1 MPIFTRTNE
10 PVPPIVLL
18 TDFGFRD
25 SYVGAM
31 KGVISGICPDARVID
46 LSHNII
52 PHDVAEAAFVLAGSR
67 EYFRAGSI
75 FVCVVDPGVG
85 TDRAI
90 LCMRTMEHV
99 FLAPDNGLLSVLSE
113 QFGYDELRTVTC
125 EDYFLQDQSNTF
137 HGRDIFAPVAA
148 HLAAGLEVEKLGKRT
163 PHLAGLSLPR
173 PLRSVDGSLHGE
185 VIYVD
190 RFGNLITNVRR
201 ITLENNF
208 RIPQSDLVVQMKGQQ
223 IKGLSTSY
231 AQQPEGE
238 LLALVGGTGY
248 MEVAVNCGSAA
259 RTLECGKGDSVTLG
273 AAGTLVA
280 DGMAQ

>member
-10 PVPPIVLL
+10 PVPAIVLL

-25 SYVGAM
+25 SYVGVM
-31 KGVISGICPDARVID
+31 KGVISGICPTARVID

-52 PHDVAEAAFVLAGSR
+52 PHDVAEAAFVLSASR
-67 EYFRAGSI
+67 EYFPRGSI

-85 TDRAI
+85 TKRDI
-90 LCMRTMEHV
+90 LHMRSAGHV
-99 FLAPDNGLLSVLSE
+99 FLAPDNGLLSVISE
-113 QFGYDELRTVTC
+113 QFGHDDLRAVTC
-125 EDYFLQDQSNTF
+125 EDYFLPERSNTF

-148 HLAAGLEVEKLGKRT
+148 HLAAGLEVEKLGE
-163 PHLAGLSLPR
+163 PVHHLAGLRLPR

-201 ITLENNF
+201 SMLENSF
-208 RIPQSDLVVQMKGQQ
+208 STSRSELLVQ
-223 IKGLSTSY
+223 IKGERIQGLSTSY
-231 AQQPEGE
+231 AQQAEGA
-238 LLALVGGTGY
+238 LLALVGSTGY

-259 RTLECGKGDSVTLG
+259 QTLDCGKGDSVTLG
-273 AAGTLVA
+273 AAAT
-280 DGMAQ
+280 MAASQMQ